1 MVRREIGRRDRGKR
15 KGSVIEVKLRRHRG
29 SEKGVGYIGVGGRS
43 NHGVV
48 TKYNAKE
55 RYLRYSYKNN
65 EKDGIDARCATSQR
79 PS

>member
-1 MVRREIGRRDRGKR
+1 M
-15 KGSVIEVKLRRHRG
+15 
-29 SEKGVGYIGVGGRS
+29 GYIGVGGRS

-65 EKDGIDARCATSQR
+65 EEDGIDARCTTSQR
-79 PS
+79 PSYRRAETAARLGGCRVGWRRRRRSLSE